1 MNLVN
6 SLFRNENRRMA
17 YYDFLNVVAPQI
29 IVDLQNELRCIDF
42 HTFVEPVIEFNS
54 PAIKIVVSNDG
65 NIGAVFVLFDSIWGT
80 YAVGQ
85 KSLGDNFNSRAFHGA
100 EDAAGEIKNRL
111 RSLIVSW

>member
-1 MNLVN
+1 MNLVD

-17 YYDFLNVVAPQI
+17 YYDFLNVVGPQI
-29 IVDLQNELRCIDF
+29 IVDLQNELRRIDF

-65 NIGAVFVLFDSIWGT
+65 NIGAVFVLFDSIWGA

-85 KSLGDNFNSRAFHGA
+85 KSLGDNFNSRAFYGA
-100 EDAAGEIKNRL
+100 EDTAEEIKNRL
-111 RSLIVSW
+111 RSLMVAW